1 MAVVE
6 TDERYLVECHRA
18 GDPDAFGQIFRL
30 YYPGLLA
37 HARRRL
43 FDPQAAEDAVQETL
57 LRAYRALPRFNGEYR
72 LGGWLHRIL
81 VNVCIDESN
90 RRRRQGDVVDRLS
103 AVRSPDAAEPAD
115 LALVPTDGTAL
126 TDALDDLPA
135 PYREALVLRFVE
147 ERTYEEI
154 SRAVE
159 ISEDNARAR
168 VSRAKAALRRVSTS
182 GAAVLALVF
191 GFLRRG
197 QRAAAAAEITGG
209 VGHDAPA
216 RLMATSSPV
225 VAQLAP
231 IAVDIGHSGG
241 IVASGLVAGKVALAI
256 GVAAAVA
263 VPTANVAIE
272 RGSQAPAPAVT
283 EVETPATGDDA
294 VTVTA
299 ARSSPLGEADEAGG
313 LATALGADGAGGAAL
328 TDLATADPAAG
339 GPAAATTTPADA
351 ASPGAGDPD
360 GAPGAPAGAD
370 AGARAGPEPSP
381 ALAGATIT
389 AEALT
394 ITPVGGDRL
403 ELTGA
408 LTIATAR
415 GDIEAAFAADTKVL
429 VGEPDP
435 EDPSRRSVQAVGL
448 VLVADDGTTL
458 TLTMVGWLRLLDG
471 PAVEPVAGA
480 PGAGDPAGAVT
491 PAPPQGAFEFVETQF
506 ELGGAEDIGVFPAGA
521 VTGRLVIDGSAGVL
535 EIAFEGDAV

>member
-1 MAVVE
+1 MAVAVVE

-18 GDPDAFGQIFRL
+18 GDPEAFGRIFRL
-30 YYPGLLA
+30 YYPGLVA

-57 LRAYRALPRFNGEYR
+57 LRAYRALPRFNGQYR

-154 SRAVE
+154 SRAVD

-168 VSRAKAALRRVSTS
+168 VSRAKAALRRVSAT

-197 QRAAAAAEITGG
+197 QRAAAAAEISGG

-225 VAQLAP
+225 MAQLAP
-231 IAVDIGHSGG
+231 IAAEIGQSGG

-283 EVETPATGDDA
+283 EVDVPATDDEV

-299 ARSSPLGEADEAGG
+299 AKSVPFGEADQPVG
-313 LATALGADGAGGAAL
+313 LATGPGVDGAGGAAL
-328 TDLATADPAAG
+328 TDPAATDPAAG
-339 GPAAATTTPADA
+339 GPAAATGMPGDATSSAGAADPDEVPADG
-351 ASPGAGDPD
+351 GAVLP
-360 GAPGAPAGAD
+360 AP
-370 AGARAGPEPSP
+370 E
-381 ALAGATIT
+381 LAGATIT

-403 ELTGA
+403 ELAGA
-408 LTIATAR
+408 LTIATAS
-415 GDIEAAFAADTKVL
+415 GDIAATFAPNTKVL
-429 VGEPDP
+429 IGAPDP
-435 EDPSRRSVQAVGL
+435 DDPTRRLFQAVGL
-448 VLVADDGTTL
+448 ELVLDDGATL
-458 TLTMVGWLRLLDG
+458 TLNLAGFVTEGEAAS
-471 PAVEPVAGA
+471 PVEPITDEANGEI
-480 PGAGDPAGAVT
+480 VT
-491 PAPPQGAFEFVETQF
+491 TT
-506 ELGGAEDIGVFPAGA
+506 ELGG
-521 VTGRLVIDGSAGVL
+521 VL
-535 EIAFEGDAV
+535 EFVDTAFELDGGAELGIIGSGGVRGQMVIEGAAGSLEMVFEAGPA